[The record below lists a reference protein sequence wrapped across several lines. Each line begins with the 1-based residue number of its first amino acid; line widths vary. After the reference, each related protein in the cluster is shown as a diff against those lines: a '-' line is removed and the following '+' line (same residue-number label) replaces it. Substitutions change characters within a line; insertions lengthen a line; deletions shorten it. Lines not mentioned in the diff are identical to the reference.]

1 MENNYTEYMESK
13 IYDLTSDYDEN
24 ADKDI
29 NTMITFMKENQ
40 FMLFGERLKRFIR
53 TLSADETIDCEKY
66 LKEHAQM
73 NSVKIFDDR
82 TIERWLNLK
91 NTPKREKAFL
101 IVFALGLSLEDTINF
116 FEKVYFD
123 RAFDVKNTD
132 EMVYYYCIKN
142 NKKYDKALELIARI
156 NVDDLEDESSEK
168 KTMHTKKIQDK
179 IDVIIDED
187 SFIRYARLY
196 NSARKKE
203 NCTGQEVF
211 KNLKEIAKI
220 NIQREDETDESIH
233 TFKYFYIDKNGEKKE
248 KIDDFNDAYKNDE
261 KDSPAHMY
269 KRILGI
275 NLVDKKTSGTKSPF
289 AGGIINDF
297 PKELFHCFTDLA
309 TMGKIMRNK
318 EESYEKNRKAIILFN
333 FYNWASQESPS
344 CFDEDCN
351 YLLEECGYPKLYYG
365 NPFDWLF
372 LYCSLANNPLD
383 AFREFVYRVIENDT
397 ED

>member
-1 MENNYTEYMESK
+1 MESA
-13 IYDLTSDYDEN
+13 IYTLTSDYDEN

-53 TLSADETIDCEKY
+53 TLSADETVDCEKY

-142 NKKYDKALELIARI
+142 GFNYAKAEELISKI
-156 NVDDLEDESSEK
+156 NVDDLDDEYSEN
-168 KTMHTKKIQDK
+168 KTVHTKKIQDK
-179 IDVIIDED
+179 VDIIVDED
-187 SFIRYARLY
+187 SFVKFARLY
-196 NSARKKE
+196 KNARKKE
-203 NCTGQEVF
+203 NRTGYEVF
-211 KNLKEIAKI
+211 KNIKEIARI
-220 NIQREDETDESIH
+220 NIQREDEIDESIH
-233 TFKYFYIDKNGEKKE
+233 TFKYFYINKKGEKKE
-248 KIDDFNDAYKNDE
+248 KINDFNDAYKNDE

-275 NLVDKKTSGTKSPF
+275 NLVDKKTSGTKPVFTKEIS
-289 AGGIINDF
+289 NDF
-297 PKELFHCFTDLA
+297 PKELFHCFTNLA
-309 TMGKIMRNK
+309 TLGNMMKNE

-333 FYNWASQESPS
+333 FYNWASQEEPS

-351 YLLEECGYPKLYYG
+351 YLLDECGYPKLYYG

-372 LYCSLANNPLD
+372 LYCSLTERPLD

>member
-1 MENNYTEYMESK
+1 MENNYTEYMESA
-13 IYDLTSDYDEN
+13 IYTLTSDYDEN

-29 NTMITFMKENQ
+29 NTMITFMKENR

-53 TLSADETIDCEKY
+53 IISDDKNVDCEKY

-73 NSVKIFDDR
+73 NSVEIFDNR
-82 TIERWLNLK
+82 TINRWLNLA
-91 NTPKREKAFL
+91 NTPEREKAFL

-211 KNLKEIAKI
+211 RRLKEIAKI
-220 NIQREDETDESIH
+220 NVQEEAE
-233 TFKYFYIDKNGEKKE
+233 IDKSIFVEN
-248 KIDDFNDAYKNDE
+248 NDAYKDCNVNSD
-261 KDSPAHMY
+261 AYMY
-269 KRILGI
+269 NRILGI
-275 NLVDKKTSGTKSPF
+275 NPTSDGKTSGSKPVFTKEIS
-289 AGGIINDF
+289 NDF
-297 PKELFHCFTDLA
+297 PKELFKCFTDVA
-309 TMGKIMRNK
+309 TIGKLLTNK

>member
-53 TLSADETIDCEKY
+53 TLSADETVDCEKY

-203 NCTGQEVF
+203 NCTGQENF
-211 KNLKEIAKI
+211 RRLKEIAKI
-220 NIQREDETDESIH
+220 NVQKEAE
-233 TFKYFYIDKNGEKKE
+233 IDKSIFVEY
-248 KIDDFNDAYKNDE
+248 NDAYKDCNVNSD
-261 KDSPAHMY
+261 AYMY
-269 KRILGI
+269 NRILGI
-275 NLVDKKTSGTKSPF
+275 NPTSDGKTSGSKPVFTKEIS
-289 AGGIINDF
+289 NDF

-309 TMGKIMRNK
+309 TMGNVTKNE

-351 YLLEECGYPKLYYG
+351 YLLEECGYPKLYFG

-372 LYCSLANNPLD
+372 LYCSIANNPLD